1 MFLRFVLAVAPV
13 IVLAA
18 ACGGGE
24 TDGLQTIQR
33 LELDG
38 KEVTAADTYNPDLA
52 QGYPSVLVTV
62 NGVAISAQELVGRQV
77 EVEIFKRQ
85 LLGAGAQINDP
96 SLIEISGVNSL
107 EQLVDRE
114 LLGQAGMRL
123 GYTVGTERAA
133 EVAAMRE
140 AIVEESAAGYEAL
153 LAHARV
159 QGWPEEGW
167 AESDMVI
174 SDLKRD
180 AAILAVQ
187 QEECG
192 PPVSDPSRSQII
204 NDCTDF
210 LAAER
215 ENADIEYFVVWA
227 E

>member
-1 MFLRFVLAVAPV
+1 MSMKFLLFGFLAM
-13 IVLAA
+13 LFAA
-18 ACGGGE
+18 ACGGDG
-24 TDGLQTIQR
+24 DGLQAIER
-33 LELDG
+33 LEFDG
-38 KEVTAADTYNPDLA
+38 IEVTVADTYNPGLA

-62 NGVAISAQELVGRQV
+62 NGVDISAQELVARQV

-96 SLIEISGVNSL
+96 SLIEINGVDPL

-133 EVAAMRE
+133 EMAAMRE

-210 LAAER
+210 LVAER
-215 ENADIEYFVVWA
+215 GNAVIEYFVVWA